1 MQILT
6 QMMNYSSN
14 LCVETILF
22 PIFGDS
28 DITPKDRVVRG
39 GKEKNLGSWN
49 HCNLALLCRV
59 QEEKREKRSD
69 AVEFTSKKQILA
81 VLATSLSLLL
91 FILTF
96 F

>member
-6 QMMNYSSN
+6 QMMNYLSN

-39 GKEKNLGSWN
+39 GKEKILEVGTTAIW
-49 HCNLALLCRV
+49 HCYM
-59 QEEKREKRSD
+59 
-69 AVEFTSKKQILA
+69 SKKRRERRGVMQ
-81 VLATSLSLLL
+81 
-91 FILTF
+91 
-96 F
+96 

>member
-49 HCNLALLCRV
+49 HCNLALLCPRR
-59 QEEKREKRSD
+59 EERE
-69 AVEFTSKKQILA
+69 EE
-81 VLATSLSLLL
+81 
-91 FILTF
+91 
-96 F
+96 